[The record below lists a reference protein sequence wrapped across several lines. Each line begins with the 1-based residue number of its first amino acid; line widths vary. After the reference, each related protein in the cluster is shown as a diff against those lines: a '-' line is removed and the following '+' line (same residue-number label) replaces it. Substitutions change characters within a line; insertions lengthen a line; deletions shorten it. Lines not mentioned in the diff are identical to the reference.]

1 VIGSLSAGLYVAN
14 RERRDAEHRF
24 AEVRQLANKFIA
36 LDNEL
41 RGLPGS
47 TRLRMKIVTDSLQYL
62 HSLSGSAPVDK
73 DLALEMAYAYVR
85 VAHAQGDPT
94 SPNLGQFAEAAA
106 SLNSAEA
113 FVDTVLA
120 KDPQNQR
127 ALFIAATIAHDRMTL
142 SNVRGDRTAELKF
155 ATEAASLVERFMN
168 THPVAFNDLYSMRY
182 FYANVA
188 WAFYDLRDFDK
199 TILYAQRALDITL
212 PGSHANDLRGA
223 ILLNSAAAQ
232 WQSGN
237 LDGAAKT
244 VHQAVGFATTEA
256 EDGFAALRIN
266 LASALEQE
274 GMILG
279 RKDAE
284 PSLLRTSE
292 ALVDFQRAFDIA
304 EDLAS
309 KDADDFLSRHNE
321 ALFGTEI
328 GNILRHSDS
337 KKALAVYDRSLSRI
351 REAKSNVSTQ
361 SDEADLLAASSYV
374 VRWQG
379 HEDEAKRRLAR
390 AFEILQ
396 AMQRFPSDKV
406 EPMSDVYDTLRA
418 KADDYGETGQ
428 LPEAIE
434 IYTQLLTKMMAWGAD
449 PRNDLRDATAFSRT
463 WTALASLL
471 RKSGRIDE
479 AKHWELVRTELWN
492 EWNGKL
498 PNAQAL
504 LRQSLSQVASR

>member
-1 VIGSLSAGLYVAN
+1 
-14 RERRDAEHRF
+14 
-24 AEVRQLANKFIA
+24 VRQLANKFIA
-36 LDNEL
+36 LDNDL

-47 TRLRMKIVTDSLQYL
+47 TRLRMQIVSDSLQYL
-62 HSLSGSAPVDK
+62 HSLRGSAPVDK

-85 VAHAQGDPT
+85 VAHSQGDPT
-94 SPNLGQFAEAAA
+94 SPNLGQFAEAAI

-142 SNVRGDRTAELKF
+142 ANVRSDQTEELKY

-168 THPVAFNDLYSMRY
+168 TRPVAFGDLYSMRY

-188 WAFYDLRDFDK
+188 WAFYGLRDFVK
-199 TILYAQRALDITL
+199 TILYSQRALDIAL
-212 PGSHANDLRGA
+212 PGTHTNDLRGG

-237 LDGAAKT
+237 LDGAFKT
-244 VHQAVGFATTEA
+244 VHQAVGFATSEA
-256 EDGFAALRIN
+256 ADGHVALRIN
-266 LASALEQE
+266 MANALEQE

-292 ALVDFQRAFDIA
+292 ALADFQQAFDIV
-304 EDLAS
+304 EDLAA

-321 ALFGTEI
+321 AMFGLEI

-337 KKALAVYDRSLSRI
+337 KKAPAVYDHSLSRI

-361 SDEADLLAASSYV
+361 SDEAELLAASSYV

-379 HEDEAKRRLAR
+379 REDEAKRRLAR
-390 AFEILQ
+390 ALELLR
-396 AMQRFPSDKV
+396 ATQRFPTDKV
-406 EPMSDVYDTLRA
+406 EPMSDIYDALRA
-418 KADDYGETGQ
+418 QADDYGETGQ
-428 LPEAIE
+428 VPKAIDS
-434 IYTQLLTKMMAWGAD
+434 YTQLLVEMTAWGAD
-449 PRNDLRDATAFSRT
+449 PRNDLRDATCVSRT

-479 AKHWELVRTELWN
+479 AKHWELVRMELWN

-498 PNAQAL
+498 PNAQPI
-504 LRQSLSQVASR
+504 LRQSLSQIPSRDVPASNLRH